1 MTKYKE
7 IVNEETGET
16 QFLFNAK
23 LLKIG
28 EKTLEN
34 TNGKN
39 YKIVT
44 LKFNLPS
51 GEGVERS
58 AMCYASNYNNGI
70 EEGNDYLCNLNFDEE
85 GNPHINMSHLTN
97 ADRASRDDFSGLFQ
111 VQEQLIE
118 SEEVM

>member
-28 EKTLEN
+28 EKTL
-34 TNGKN
+34 KN
-39 YKIVT
+39 ANSKEYKIVT
-44 LKFNLPS
+44 LGFNLPS
-51 GEGVERS
+51 GEDVKRS
-58 AMCYASNYNNGI
+58 AMCYASNYNNGV
-70 EEGNDYLCNLNFDEE
+70 EEGNDYLCNLSFDEQGE
-85 GNPHINMSHLTN
+85 PHINMSHLTN

-118 SEEVM
+118 SQEVM